1 MIYPHKLLT
10 HEPDNPMTK
19 EISHVVIADENN
31 GIGRDN
37 QLLCHLPADLKHF
50 KDLTIGFPVV
60 MGRKTFDSIQKPLI
74 KRRNIVISR
83 QEMEIPGCEVVHSIE
98 EALQK
103 CEAEEK
109 VAIVGG
115 ATIYQQSLDVINTI
129 YLTRIHHKFEGDAY
143 FPEVSTNEWKLV
155 KSNFRNADEKNLYSH
170 TFEVW
175 ERKEL

>member
-31 GIGRDN
+31 GIGKDN

-83 QEMEIPGCEVVHSIE
+83 QEMQIPGCEVVHSIE

-103 CEAEEK
+103 CETEEK
-109 VAIVGG
+109 VSIVGG
-115 ATIYQQSLDVINTI
+115 ATIYRQSLDVINTI
-129 YLTRIHHKFEGDAY
+129 YLTRIHHTFEADTFY
-143 FPEVSTNEWKLV
+143 PELNPDDWEEKE
-155 KSNFRNADEKNLYSH
+155 KEYHEADEKNPFAY
-170 TFEVW
+170 TFITYKK
-175 ERKEL
+175 RF